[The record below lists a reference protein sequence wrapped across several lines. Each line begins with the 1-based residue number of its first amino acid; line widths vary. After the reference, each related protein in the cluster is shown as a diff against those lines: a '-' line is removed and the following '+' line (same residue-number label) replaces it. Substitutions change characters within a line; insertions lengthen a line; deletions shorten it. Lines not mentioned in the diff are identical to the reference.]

1 MPGTVVL
8 RSGPGFCGCLL
19 VVPARAGMSV
29 SVGWKTATLAL
40 VLWVVTLTVW
50 ATVAAGV
57 VKGPWGPLA
66 GAVLTALAAV
76 AAGYVPVIRDGM
88 LRRRA
93 ELTRQRE
100 DAVAAREVLRRAG
113 ELAGDGPAGLLDP
126 RRGLVDFVGRE
137 RELAGLLAWCQDG
150 RPREVQLVTGPGGVG
165 KTRLSV
171 ELCARL
177 EPRRWRWVR
186 AGDQQEEA
194 AALAAARQ

>member
-1 MPGTVVL
+1 M
-8 RSGPGFCGCLL
+8 
-19 VVPARAGMSV
+19 
-29 SVGWKTATLAL
+29 
-40 VLWVVTLTVW
+40 
-50 ATVAAGV
+50 
-57 VKGPWGPLA
+57 
-66 GAVLTALAAV
+66 LTALATV

-100 DAVAAREVLRRAG
+100 EAAAAREALRRAG

-126 RRGLVDFVGRE
+126 RRGLVDFTGRE

-150 RPREVQLVTGPGGVG
+150 RPRGVQLVTGPGGVG

-177 EPRRWRWVR
+177 EPAGWRCVR
-186 AGDQQEEA
+186 AGDQQEA
-194 AALAAARQ
+194 AALAAARRGWPDPVLLVVDYAETRIGLGELLRGVAADAGVVRVLLLACGPAGRASGGGAADGVS